1 MVSLRFLSRLTK
13 GCGRAYSVFFIILT
27 MLVTLS
33 ACAYQERHAGSYDP
47 AGDISERIAN
57 QQQRIGQGI
66 ANGQLNRREA
76 DIVQGNLN
84 YIRDEYSRFLIDG
97 RLPHHEHMRLNGL
110 LNQNSDMIYRE
121 KHNTIKQLY

>member
-57 QQQRIGQGI
+57 QQQRIDQADRQQDVQDGQGRVFQVPDRRKI
-66 ANGQLNRREA
+66 AAPWTYEIKRPTQSEQRY
-76 DIVQGNLN
+76 D
-84 YIRDEYSRFLIDG
+84 
-97 RLPHHEHMRLNGL
+97 LPR
-110 LNQNSDMIYRE
+110 
-121 KHNTIKQLY
+121 KA